1 MEITHLI
8 SLLSGVALFL
18 FGMTLMGDGLK
29 KASGSKLAPIL
40 FRLSGTPLKGILLGT
55 GVTAVI
61 QSSSATS
68 VMVVGFVNSGM
79 MQVKQGISI
88 ILGAILGTSIT
99 GWVVCL
105 GYIDGGSGWTGLLST
120 STLSGIVAMVGILL
134 RMFSKKQRARN
145 IGDILLG
152 FSVLMFGMS
161 TMSGAVSVLGEQ
173 PWFSGLITSMT
184 HPLLGILVGVVFSAL
199 LQSASAAVGIVQALS
214 LTGMITL
221 GTALPVL
228 MGICIGASLPVLLSA
243 LGAEVNGKRTSVSY
257 LVASFMGVMVCAS
270 IFYIADAIFRFTF
283 LTKVMDPFSLALV
296 NTVLRLAILCL
307 LAPFADV
314 LEALAALI
322 VHAAPEEK
330 NTLPHLE
337 ERFLAHPALAVEQSR
352 HAINNMARESE
363 EAIHTAMALLNN
375 YSEAGIQ
382 KVSDLETEGDRYEDV
397 LGSYLVK
404 LTGQELTDGQ
414 NKTASLF
421 LHTLSDYERISD
433 HALSIARNCQEISEK
448 DFRFS
453 GEAAHELSIICA
465 AVTETLRLTVE
476 AFVNEDLK
484 LAERVEPLE
493 EVIDDLADEM
503 KLHHVN
509 RLQNGQCT
517 IVQGFAFNDLI
528 TNLERVS
535 DHCSNIAVALIELYI
550 GSFDTH
556 EYLGQVKQ
564 KRSKNYELY
573 FQDYKKKYG
582 LDEHA
587 ALSE

>member
-1 MEITHLI
+1 MEIKNVI

-29 KASGSKLAPIL
+29 KVSGSKLDPIL

-79 MQVKQGISI
+79 MKVRQGISI
-88 ILGAILGTSIT
+88 ILGAILGTSVT

-120 STLSGIVAMVGILL
+120 ATLSGIVALIGIIL
-134 RMFSKKQRARN
+134 RMFVKKQSAKN
-145 IGDILLG
+145 VGDILMG
-152 FSVLMFGMS
+152 FAVLMFGMS

-173 PWFSGLITSMT
+173 PWFSELLTSIS
-184 HPLLGILVGVVFSAL
+184 HPLPGILAGVVFSAL

-221 GTALPVL
+221 NTALPVL

-243 LGAEVNGKRTSVSY
+243 LGAETDGKRTAVSY

-270 IFYIADAIFRFTF
+270 IFYIADAIFHFSF
-283 LTKVMDPFSLALV
+283 LSAVMDPFSLALA
-296 NTVLRLAILCL
+296 NTVLRLTILTL

-314 LEALAALI
+314 LEAVAALF
-322 VHAAPEEK
+322 VPDRAEEK
-330 NTLPHLE
+330 TAVHRLE
-337 ERFLAHPALAVEQSR
+337 ERFLSHPALAVEQSR
-352 HAINNMARESE
+352 QAINDMARKSE
-363 EAIHTAMALLNN
+363 EAIHTAMALLNH
-375 YSEAGIQ
+375 YSEAGFK
-382 KVSDLETEGDRYEDV
+382 KVSDLEGEGDRYEDV

-404 LTGQELTDGQ
+404 LTGRELTDGQ
-414 NKTASLF
+414 NQLTSLF

-433 HALSIARNCQEISEK
+433 HALSIARSGQEISEK
-448 DFRFS
+448 GFRFS
-453 GEAAHELSIICA
+453 DEATHELSVICA
-465 AVTETLRLTVE
+465 AVSETLHLTVE
-476 AFVNEDLK
+476 AFVTENLDL
-484 LAERVEPLE
+484 AQRVEPLE

-503 KLHHVN
+503 KLRHVN

-535 DHCSNIAVALIELYI
+535 DHCSNIAVAMIELYI

-556 EYLGQVKQ
+556 EYLGTVKE
-564 KRSKNYELY
+564 KRSRNYEPF
-573 FQDYKKKYG
+573 FQAYKKKYCF
-582 LDEHA
+582 E
-587 ALSE
+587 

>member
-1 MEITHLI
+1 MI

-79 MQVKQGISI
+79 MQVKQGITI

-99 GWVVCL
+99 GWVVSL

-120 STLSGIVAMVGILL
+120 ATLSGIVAVVGIIL
-134 RMFSKKQRARN
+134 RMFSKKQKARN
-145 IGDILLG
+145 VGDILLG

-243 LGAEVNGKRTSVSY
+243 LGAEVNGKRTAVSY

-270 IFYIADAIFRFTF
+270 LFYIADAICHFSF
-283 LTKVMDPFSLALV
+283 LSMVMDPFSLALA
-296 NTVLRLAILCL
+296 NTVLRLAMLCL

-322 VHAAPEEK
+322 VHAAPKEQ
-330 NTLPHLE
+330 NALPHLE

-352 HAINNMARESE
+352 QAINDMACKSE
-363 EAIHTAMALLNN
+363 EAIHTAMALLNS
-375 YSEAGIQ
+375 YSEAGVQ

-404 LTGQELTDGQ
+404 LTGRELTDGQ

-433 HALSIARNCQEISEK
+433 HALSIARSAQEISEK

-453 GEAAHELSIICA
+453 GEAAHELSVICA
-465 AVTETLRLTVE
+465 AVSETLRLTVE
-476 AFVNEDLK
+476 GFVNENLE

-503 KLHHVN
+503 KLHHVS

-535 DHCSNIAVALIELYI
+535 DHCSNIAVAMIELYI

-564 KRSKNYELY
+564 KRSRNYELH
-573 FQDYKKKYG
+573 FQTYKKKYG
-582 LDEHA
+582 LDENA
-587 ALSE
+587 AVNA